1 MKTLYLECAMG
12 AAGDMLMAALS
23 ELLPDPQAFVDR
35 MNRLGLPGV
44 RFAREP
50 AQKLGFTGTHI
61 AVTVDGLEEPDHDH
75 DHGHDHEHHHDHDHD
90 HGHAHDHE
98 HEHDHE
104 HDHDHGHD
112 HGHEHGH
119 EHAHE
124 HGHHHGHHHTSMADI
139 RALIEGLDVP
149 RAVKANA
156 AAVYARIARA
166 ESEVHGEPVEQVH
179 FHEVGALDAVADVTG
194 VCLLMDLLR
203 PDRVV
208 VSPVHVGSG
217 HVHCAHGVLPVPAPA
232 TALLLK
238 GVPVY
243 GGEIRGELCTPT
255 GAALLAHFADD
266 FGPMPAMRVE
276 RSGCGMG
283 RKDFERANCLRAMLG
298 ESDGAVAKE
307 SAPAADT
314 PFETVSE
321 LRCNLDDMTGEA
333 LGFAMQ
339 ALLDAGALDVYAAP
353 LTMKKGRPGTL
364 LCCLC
369 RPEDEARFAG
379 LMLRHTATL
388 GVRCQTLRRYALD
401 RETVALDSPWGPVR
415 GKWARGYGIER
426 VKPEYDD
433 LADIARREGLDLQT
447 VRDGV
452 QGTK

>member
-50 AQKLGFTGTHI
+50 AQKLGITGTHI

-194 VCLLMDLLR
+194 VCLPQLLR
-203 PDRVV
+203 P
-208 VSPVHVGSG
+208 P
-217 HVHCAHGVLPVPAPA
+217 
-232 TALLLK
+232 
-238 GVPVY
+238 
-243 GGEIRGELCTPT
+243 
-255 GAALLAHFADD
+255 
-266 FGPMPAMRVE
+266 
-276 RSGCGMG
+276 
-283 RKDFERANCLRAMLG
+283 
-298 ESDGAVAKE
+298 
-307 SAPAADT
+307 
-314 PFETVSE
+314 
-321 LRCNLDDMTGEA
+321 
-333 LGFAMQ
+333 
-339 ALLDAGALDVYAAP
+339 P
-353 LTMKKGRPGTL
+353 L
-364 LCCLC
+364 
-369 RPEDEARFAG
+369 
-379 LMLRHTATL
+379 
-388 GVRCQTLRRYALD
+388 
-401 RETVALDSPWGPVR
+401 
-415 GKWARGYGIER
+415 
-426 VKPEYDD
+426 
-433 LADIARREGLDLQT
+433 
-447 VRDGV
+447 
-452 QGTK
+452 